1 MEKKNY
7 DFLFRFLFV
16 GEEKVGKSEII
27 NRYINGKFNEN
38 YFSTIGNKELFIYHY
53 SLNKYLNFL
62 LKNRCWI
69 SHKKIVV

>member
-38 YFSTIGNKELFIYHY
+38 YFSTIGNKELFKF
-53 SLNKYLNFL
+53 SSEK
-62 LKNRCWI
+62 
-69 SHKKIVV
+69 